1 MFQIEGV
8 RPTYKTYKR
17 SCTMSPLFKE
27 SALLAMCIAIAAL
40 IGTYILVLGEYN
52 RYGLC

>member
-1 MFQIEGV
+1 MFQIEGA
-8 RPTYKTYKR
+8 RPTYKTYNR

-27 SALLAMCIAIAAL
+27 SALLAMCIAIAES
-40 IGTYILVLGEYN
+40 IGTHILVPGEYN